1 MRLAIVFNPT
11 ARGEKARRFRTAL
24 AALAPDAELLPTQ
37 GAGSASQLTADAA
50 QRGVEVLVAAGG
62 DGTVSEVADGLASV
76 PGALAGVRLGI
87 VPLGT
92 VNVFARELGLPRG
105 LDRAWEVIRGGHE
118 RRVDLPCVETGGP
131 TSRCR
136 RHFVQ
141 LAGCGLDS
149 RAIAAV
155 SWEWKKRVGPLAYV
169 AAVLRARRGP
179 QPRARIRGA
188 GQSLEGELV
197 LIGNGHFY
205 AGDVSTFARAS
216 LEDGVL
222 DARVFARVTLL
233 TLCRFGLA
241 WLGRRPLG
249 RAAAAELQ
257 GPRFDV
263 VAAGPMPVQVDG
275 DNIGHLPALFTVAP
289 GRLRVLCP
297 GPPLT
302 WERRPP

>member
-24 AALAPDAELLPTQ
+24 AALAPDADLLPTQ
-37 GAGSASQLTADAA
+37 GAGSARQLAADAA
-50 QRGVEVLVAAGG
+50 RRGVELLVAAGG
-62 DGTVSEVADGLASV
+62 DGTVSEVTDGLASV
-76 PGALAGVRLGI
+76 PGALANVRLGI

-105 LDRAWEVIRGGHE
+105 LDRVWEVIRGRHE

-131 TSRCR
+131 TRRCR

-169 AAVLRARRGP
+169 AAVLQVRRGP
-179 QPRARIRGA
+179 QPRVRIRGA
-188 GQSLEGELV
+188 GRYLEGELV

-205 AGDVSTFARAS
+205 AGDVTTFARAS

-222 DARVFARVTLL
+222 DVRVFARVTFL

-241 WLGRRPLG
+241 WLRRRPLG
-249 RAAAAELQ
+249 PEVAKELQ
-257 GPRFDV
+257 GPRFEV
-263 VAAGPMPVQVDG
+263 VADEPMPVQVDG
-275 DNIGHLPALFTVAP
+275 DNIGHLPAEFAVAP
-289 GRLRVLCP
+289 ERLRVLCP
-297 GPPLT
+297 GLP
-302 WERRPP
+302 